1 MGQNKHSRHTS
12 DVKTQE
18 EFDPNILVT
27 TDNKINSE
35 QKQLD
40 TLPYEIESMGIS
52 SLWLNILYQ
61 NRK

>member
-1 MGQNKHSRHTS
+1 MGQNKLSRHTS